1 MPTAS
6 NWIAKTFQAEQ
17 KGEKKEGLDYALLYR
32 NRILQFRK
40 EPESVVRIDSPTN
53 LARARQ
59 LGYKAKKGVL
69 VVRVKIRKGSGLHR
83 RPYRGRRAKQMGVR
97 KRTRTKSIQSV
108 AEIRAVR
115 KFPNCE
121 VLNSYWVGE
130 DGKNKYFEVILVDTS
145 APEILSDKNLSWI
158 AKPVQRGR
166 AERGLTSAGKKS
178 RGHHKKGRGTEK
190 LYPSLRAR
198 NRKAK

>member
-6 NWIAKTFQAEQ
+6 NWIAKTFQAEE
-17 KGEKKEGLDYALLYR
+17 KGEKKDGLDYRALYR
-32 NRILQFRK
+32 NRVLQFRK
-40 EPESVVRIDSPTN
+40 EAESIVRIDNPTN

-59 LGYKAKKGVL
+59 LGYKAKKGIVL
-69 VVRVKIRKGSGLHR
+69 ARVKIRKGSGLQR
-83 RPYRGRRAKQMGVR
+83 RPHRGRRPKQMGVR
-97 KRTRTKSIQSV
+97 KRTRTKSIQAM

-158 AKPVQRGR
+158 AGNVHRGR

-190 LYPSLRAR
+190 VYPSIRAR

>member
-1 MPTAS
+1 MPTSS
-6 NWIAKTFQAEQ
+6 NWLTKTLQAEE
-17 KGEKKEGLDYALLYR
+17 KGEKKGDLDYASLYR
-32 NRILQFRK
+32 NRVLSFRK
-40 EPESVVRIDSPTN
+40 EPESVTRIDSPTN
-53 LARARQ
+53 LVKAHQ

-69 VVRVKIRKGSGLHR
+69 VVRVKIRKGSGLQR
-83 RPYRGRRAKQMGVR
+83 RPYRGRRPKQMGVR
-97 KRTRTKSIQSV
+97 KRTRAKSIQGM

-130 DGKNKYFEVILVDTS
+130 DGKNKYFEVILVDTA

-158 AKPVQRGR
+158 AKSVHRGR

-178 RGHHKKGRGTEK
+178 RGHHRKGKGTEK